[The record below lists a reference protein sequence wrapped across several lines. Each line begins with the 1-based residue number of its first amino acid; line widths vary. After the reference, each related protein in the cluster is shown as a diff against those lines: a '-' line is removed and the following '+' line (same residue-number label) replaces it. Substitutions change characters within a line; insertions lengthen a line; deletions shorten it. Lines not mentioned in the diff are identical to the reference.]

1 MRMDEKVVIIT
12 GGARGIGRESALAFA
27 QRGAKVV
34 IICDVDTNAAE
45 WALQQI
51 QEISHES
58 TYFQMNVTNREQIS
72 NVIHTIVEK
81 YGHIDVLINNAGI
94 NRDSL
99 LKKMTEEQW
108 DQVIDVNLKGVFNC
122 TQAVI
127 DVMLKQGK
135 GKIIN
140 TTSIVG
146 IYGNIGQSNYAAA
159 KFGVIGLT
167 KTWAK
172 ELGPKGLNV
181 NAVAPG
187 FILTQMVEHMP
198 QEIIDTMQEKTPLRR
213 LGTPR
218 DVANAYLFLASEEAD
233 FINGAVLSVDGGLT
247 I

>member
-12 GGARGIGRESALAFA
+12 GGARGIGRESALSFA

-45 WALQQI
+45 WALKQI

-58 TYFQMNVTNREQIS
+58 TYYQMNVTNRDQ
-72 NVIHTIVEK
+72 VFDVVHTIVEK
-81 YGHIDVLINNAGI
+81 YGTIDVLINNAGI

-108 DQVIDVNLKGVFNC
+108 DQVINVNLKGVFNC

-127 DVMLKQGK
+127 EVMLKQGK

-172 ELGPKGLNV
+172 ELGPKGINV

-187 FILTQMVEHMP
+187 FIMTQMLEHMP
-198 QEIIDTMQEKTPLRR
+198 QEILDSMQEKTPMRR
-213 LGTPR
+213 LGTPK

-233 FINGAVLSVDGGLT
+233 YINGAVLSVDGGLT